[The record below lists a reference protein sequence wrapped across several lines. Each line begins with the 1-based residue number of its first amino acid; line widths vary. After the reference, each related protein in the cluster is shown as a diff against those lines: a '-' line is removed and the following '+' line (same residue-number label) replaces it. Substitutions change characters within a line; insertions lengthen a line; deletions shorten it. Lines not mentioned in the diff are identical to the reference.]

1 MPNWRNFNR
10 KVKPFKYPVRG
21 EPGYC
26 TNDYIPDGGHG
37 YVRTY
42 FRAIGENLEQMLLRP
57 IGPNNLICGMT
68 YRLPSD
74 SYSDDIDRNASW
86 IFSDTDTW
94 PE

>member
-10 KVKPFKYPVRG
+10 KIKPFKYPVSG
-21 EPGYC
+21 EPGY
-26 TNDYIPDGGHG
+26 NNSEYIPDGG

-42 FRAIGENLEQMLLRP
+42 YRAIGENLDAMLLRP
-57 IGPNNLICGMT
+57 LGPNNEICGMT
-68 YRLPSD
+68 YYLGSESAREEQRRSVG
-74 SYSDDIDRNASW
+74 W